1 MGKINP
7 DLIRERKKCPFV
19 KEELT
24 NLLDGS
30 VEDTAKRREIE
41 EFFLKSNVR
50 FYTACQRNVL
60 CHILAENIFQVMVF
74 LKGPEAVG
82 KIQLSIRY

>member
-1 MGKINP
+1 MKSGKVNA
-7 DLIRERKKCPFV
+7 DLIRERQNCPFV

-30 VEDTAKRREIE
+30 LEDTAKRREIE

-50 FYTACQRNVL
+50 KDKTEYMHKRTS
-60 CHILAENIFQVMVF
+60 
-74 LKGPEAVG
+74 G
-82 KIQLSIRY
+82 